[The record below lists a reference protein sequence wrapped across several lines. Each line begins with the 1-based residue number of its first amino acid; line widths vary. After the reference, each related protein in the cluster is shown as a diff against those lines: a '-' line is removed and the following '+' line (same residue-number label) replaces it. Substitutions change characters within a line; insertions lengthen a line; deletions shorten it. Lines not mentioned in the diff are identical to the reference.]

1 MSTLS
6 DDRETDFGDDEDGSV
21 DSIDLALAALADDL
35 QPSELPHHDQVW
47 FDDLVDRMEASTL
60 KSQISSSTLH
70 GADAGGAAAATG
82 GGGGGGGGGSG
93 GGGGG
98 GEVSGG
104 GGGAGA
110 AGVRSGK
117 SPLPNLDPDNT
128 SFFEMMAASKSCS
141 PAQTP
146 VSPKIEVDSEGP
158 SRVGTDTSENSD
170 ALGVALAAAAA
181 AGAAA
186 AAAAFEPR
194 GAARADTQSTHT

>member
-70 GADAGGAAAATG
+70 GADAGGAAAATAAT
-82 GGGGGGGGGSG
+82 

-186 AAAAFEPR
+186 AAAFEPR